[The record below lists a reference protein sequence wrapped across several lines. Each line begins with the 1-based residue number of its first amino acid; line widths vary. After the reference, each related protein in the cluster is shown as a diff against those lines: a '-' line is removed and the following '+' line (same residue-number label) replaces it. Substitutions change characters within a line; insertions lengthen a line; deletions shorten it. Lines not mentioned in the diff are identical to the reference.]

1 MSLRS
6 LVIATLVAIPLTAIA
21 NEPNVQPGEWEMT
34 SITTF
39 PGTPMPEQRDSSR
52 ECVTSEDLEGL
63 IFEVDLEEESCE
75 ITDKEISADRMTYSM
90 TCQHEDGMD
99 MTMDAEIR
107 FLGDRTEGTMDA
119 RMTTPMGPMH
129 MRMEL
134 EGRRIGDC

>member
-1 MSLRS
+1 MPLRT
-6 LVIATLVAIPLTAIA
+6 LVIATLFAIPLTAIA
-21 NEPNVQPGEWEMT
+21 TEPNIQPGEWEM
-34 SITTF
+34 SSVTTF

-63 IFEVDLEEESCE
+63 VFDLDLEEESCE
-75 ITDKEISADRMTYSM
+75 ITDKVINADHMTYSM

-99 MTMDAEIR
+99 MIMDAEMR

-119 RMTTPMGPMH
+119 RMTTPMGPMQ
-129 MRMEL
+129 MRIQL